1 MRIEMDM
8 DKFKELIGIVDG
20 RWWNRTTSAVRLL
33 TPPNLTAVC
42 WRPARMSFYHRSDVP
57 TLMLR
62 KSGCATR
69 LSNCGP
75 CSSGGWVSRS
85 SG

>member
-1 MRIEMDM
+1 MED
-8 DKFKELIGIVDG
+8 DG
-20 RWWNRTTSAVRLL
+20 REP
-33 TPPNLTAVC
+33 PPNLTAVC
-42 WRPARMSFYHRSDVP
+42 WRPARMSSYHRSDVP

-75 CSSGGWVSRS
+75 CSFGGWVTQKEWANEGSKVLVDF
-85 SG
+85 